1 MKGGQKG
8 QMKAETGKQFPQPT
22 PAAGK
27 TIIALKTSFTSFPS
41 LQSFSSPAPNHR
53 LKKTKQNKAIPPAK
67 NKLKQTET
75 YQIKVKQGES
85 NRGGGGQIGPGSR
98 P

>member
-41 LQSFSSPAPNHR
+41 LPSFSSPAPNHR
-53 LKKTKQNKAIPPAK
+53 LKKQSKTK
-67 NKLKQTET
+67 
-75 YQIKVKQGES
+75 
-85 NRGGGGQIGPGSR
+85 RSR
-98 P
+98 PPKTN